1 MTKRRSLGV
10 LLAGVVIA
18 VTCAAFAA
26 AQLVGAVHSAAPQRV
41 PGRGLAG
48 GLCFVVGL
56 ILLIVTHRRNPRRA
70 PLADTA
76 AQGGDGPGQWPV
88 RKS

>member
-18 VTCAAFAA
+18 VTCTA
-26 AQLVGAVHSAAPQRV
+26 
-41 PGRGLAG
+41 
-48 GLCFVVGL
+48 FVVGL

-70 PLADTA
+70 PPADTA
-76 AQGGDGPGQWPV
+76 AQWGDGPGQWPV
-88 RKS
+88 RRS

>member
-1 MTKRRSLGV
+1 
-10 LLAGVVIA
+10 
-18 VTCAAFAA
+18 
-26 AQLVGAVHSAAPQRV
+26 
-41 PGRGLAG
+41 
-48 GLCFVVGL
+48 VVGL

-70 PLADTA
+70 PPADTA